1 MGRNVKV
8 GMKELQGFQN
18 QIAEFTDVYD
28 AFIEGI
34 AKEVAQRLLHKATRR
49 TPTGEYPSGS
59 GKAGG
64 TLEKGWNGKI
74 EVRKM
79 IGIYEVKITNP
90 TEYADYVESGHRTR
104 GGSGWVPGQFFLK
117 ISEEEVQAIAP
128 ALVKKKIEQKLR
140 EMMK

>member
-8 GMKELQGFQN
+8 GMKELQEFQH
-18 QIAEFTDVYD
+18 QIAEFTDAYNV
-28 AFIEGI
+28 FIAEL
-34 AKEVAQRLLHKATRR
+34 AKEIMQRLIRKVTQR

-59 GKAGG
+59 GKSGG

-79 IGIYEVKITNP
+79 IGIYEIKVTNP

-117 ISEEEVQAIAP
+117 ISEEEIQAIAP